1 MNKKSTQ
8 RIIITKSTGDQVP
21 FDEGKLRFSLQRSKA
36 DAYVIEDIITEIK
49 NQLYPTIKTKEIY
62 KRAFDLLKKY
72 SRPTAARYKLKKAIM
87 ELGPS
92 GFPFEQFVGALLR
105 HDGYFVNVGVMVQGN
120 CVHWCGF

>member
-21 FDEGKLRFSLQRSKA
+21 FDEDKLRFSLQRSKA

-72 SRPTAARYKLKKAIM
+72 SRPYGCALQTKKSHHGI
-87 ELGPS
+87 GS
-92 GFPFEQFVGALLR
+92 NGFSV
-105 HDGYFVNVGVMVQGN
+105 
-120 CVHWCGF
+120 